1 MMEEKVEYEYKVMT
15 KEKQVTCAELQV
27 ESMTRF
33 DFVTMAEVM
42 AITKKMELKQDQQQT
57 GKRLDQDSLK
67 NQNNWKQLILYRLIC
82 SDKKCTSTND
92 INSVFTVTYIFA
104 EMFLVQL
111 YFSHQEIFEQ

>member
-42 AITKKMELKQDQQQT
+42 AITKKW
-57 GKRLDQDSLK
+57 
-67 NQNNWKQLILYRLIC
+67 N
-82 SDKKCTSTND
+82 
-92 INSVFTVTYIFA
+92 
-104 EMFLVQL
+104 
-111 YFSHQEIFEQ
+111 